1 MKKLVLAWAATAV
14 AATGAAVGVL
24 GLLGTGLTGASSHVL
39 SQAEIR
45 AALTTAT
52 SRAATSPAVSPSAVS
67 PSAVSPSAVTPSAVT
82 PSGVATPSRTAP
94 GKLIH
99 SAGGTVIASC
109 DGDQVTLRSWSPA
122 QDYSVDKV
130 EPGPARE
137 AKVKFEP
144 HDGHDAELRIICS
157 GGQPV
162 TRVHS

>member
-52 SRAATSPAVSPSAVS
+52 SRAATSPAVSP
-67 PSAVSPSAVTPSAVT
+67 PAVT
-82 PSGVATPSRTAP
+82 PSGVATPSQTAP

-137 AKVKFEP
+137 SKVKFEP
-144 HDGHDAELRIICS
+144 HDGHDVELRITCS